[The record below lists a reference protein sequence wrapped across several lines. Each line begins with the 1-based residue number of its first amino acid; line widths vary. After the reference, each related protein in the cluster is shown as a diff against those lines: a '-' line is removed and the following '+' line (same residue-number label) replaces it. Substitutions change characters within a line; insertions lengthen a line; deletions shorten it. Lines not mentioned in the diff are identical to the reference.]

1 MSLWHTVVQPC
12 AAMTS
17 SKRVLI
23 WDIPVRLLHLV
34 LAGSISVALIIAL
47 GFGKEHPLFVYH
59 AWFGMLAGGALGVRL
74 VLGFAGSRY
83 ARFSAWKFSPRALI
97 ASFGAMRRG
106 DRGVRDAGHNPSA
119 SWVMLGILVL
129 TGAVLGTGLAGG
141 EDIHE
146 IAAYVLLAFIGLHLA
161 GLVVHTIWHREVI
174 ALSMV
179 DGKKVAP
186 AEAAL
191 RHASPVVGVMVALL
205 LASWGVVLVR
215 GFDAAAGTLRLP
227 FLAQPISLVE
237 DDEKGGGE
245 GKRGADHDD
254 D

>member
-1 MSLWHTVVQPC
+1 
-12 AAMTS
+12 MTS

-34 LAGSISVALIIAL
+34 LAGSISVALVIAL
-47 GFGKEHPLFVYH
+47 GLGKEHPLFVYH
-59 AWFGMLAGGALGVRL
+59 TWFGLLAGGALGVRL

-83 ARFSAWKFSPRALI
+83 ARFSAWIFSPRALF
-97 ASFGAMRRG
+97 ASLGAMLRG
-106 DRGVRDAGHNPSA
+106 DKGVREAGHNPSA
-119 SWVMLGILVL
+119 SWVMLGMLGLV
-129 TGAVLGTGLAGG
+129 GAVVGTGLAGG
-141 EDIHE
+141 EEIHE
-146 IAAYVLLAFIGLHLA
+146 IAAYALLTFIGLHLA
-161 GLVVHTIWHREVI
+161 GLLVHTVWHREAI

-191 RHASPVVGVMVALL
+191 SHASPVVGVVVALV
-205 LASWGVVLVR
+205 LAGWGFVLVR

-237 DDEKGGGE
+237 DDERGGGE
-245 GKRGADHDD
+245 GKHGADHDD